1 MSSLPPR
8 CYLHSLEFLW
18 IHDSLEKFC
27 QGIGRSWRS
36 ILVVLLVKIFHFNL
50 HYCALFAT
58 KPRDFILPTLQGM
71 GGITV
76 GGEALRTFCSSL
88 VSCAPASSS
97 QPLPM
102 GTCPDGSSRSLKIHF
117 WGGWDAFPECFLS
130 TPCSHPR
137 QGHTKAP
144 SLPSSLTL
152 CSASHINGAF
162 PTPL

>member
-8 CYLHSLEFLW
+8 CSLHSEFLW

-27 QGIGRSWRS
+27 QEIGRSWRS
-36 ILVVLLVKIFHFNL
+36 ISVVLLVKIFHFNP

-76 GGEALRTFCSSL
+76 GGETLKNFLFQSGVLCSCL
-88 VSCAPASSS
+88 VLTTTACGH
-97 QPLPM
+97 LPRWQQQV
-102 GTCPDGSSRSLKIHF
+102 PKNPFL
-117 WGGWDAFPECFLS
+117 GGWDAFPECFFS
-130 TPCSHPR
+130 TPCSHPW

-152 CSASHINGAF
+152 CSASHINRAF